1 LSRSNT
7 HKTIT
12 PPKTAKKIDPLP
24 ASNKPVDVW
33 SRVLSVIAVLISLFT
48 FALQFAAHDEVSY
61 SIPQTT
67 NATWATNTYFAIS
80 LNVFNT
86 GNRPAALVSATARLV
101 EKKFGGDQRQITDAA
116 CFSETGN
123 VKSRGLY
130 AGNPDEHVG
139 PNVGAVYKY
148 ETSIEPGKLST
159 TNLLFRVFAKSDKSE
174 IPKGDQDI
182 EGIVCLD
189 LIFVAS
195 KGSTYIASRAIYG
208 VHLQFDEGKSHA
220 IEAPDLA
227 GNRKL
232 VPVTV
237 IDTRRV
243 ELPF

>member
-1 LSRSNT
+1 M
-7 HKTIT
+7 
-12 PPKTAKKIDPLP
+12 
-24 ASNKPVDVW
+24 
-33 SRVLSVIAVLISLFT
+33 SLFT
-48 FALQFAAHDEVSY
+48 FALQFVVHDKVSY
-61 SIPQTT
+61 SISQIT
-67 NATWATNTYFAIS
+67 NATWPTNTYFAIS

-116 CFSETGN
+116 CLTETGN

-130 AGNPDEHVG
+130 AGNPDEHLG

-148 ETSIEPGKLST
+148 ETSIEASKLST
-159 TNLLFRVFAKSDKSE
+159 TNLIFRVFAKSDKSE
-174 IPKGDQDI
+174 IPKEDQDI

-195 KGSTYIASRAIYG
+195 QGSTYITSRAIYG
-208 VHLQFDEGKSHA
+208 MHVQFGFDEGKSQA
-220 IEAPDLA
+220 IEAPDVA

-237 IDTRRV
+237 IDARRV